1 MVASETFPKPWSPSL
16 TNIFNKYLLAKFFYL
31 AHIYFSNPTKI

>member
-16 TNIFNKYLLAKFFYL
+16 TNINEYFLAKVFYL